1 MSKVFID
8 TSIIVY
14 SQDRRFPKK
23 QQRAIERIAEL
34 FNAGNGVVST
44 QVIQEYAATAL
55 TKLGQKPDVV
65 LHILYLLENFE
76 VMRQTLGMIRR
87 AVELKSLYSIQF
99 WDACI
104 IANAEMT
111 GCSII
116 LTEDLN
122 TTRFYSG
129 IRVINPFA

>member
-1 MSKVFID
+1 M
-8 TSIIVY
+8 
-14 SQDRRFPKK
+14 
-23 QQRAIERIAEL
+23 
-34 FNAGNGVVST
+34 
-44 QVIQEYAATAL
+44 
-55 TKLGQKPDVV
+55 

-76 VMRQTLGMIRR
+76 VVRQTPGMIRK

-104 IANAEMT
+104 IANAEMA

-122 TTRFYSG
+122 TTQFYSG
-129 IRVINPFA
+129 IRVVNPFA